1 LCGRAGG
8 VGTGTG
14 GISWFTNRH
23 FSHFGSFLP
32 SVTGNSERLQ
42 DARARERERRSIEV
56 GTRASTSRD
65 AARDEP
71 GRSKSERGR
80 SGRAMSNWADDA
92 DELPPP
98 PPGFEDVKAGAHAE
112 EISSIA
118 AKLSGDSTSVGTKA
132 PTVDAPDLALKSDG
146 LREEHAGEVQ
156 KTIVDP
162 STPYTSAKSF
172 EDLGLSEALLRGL
185 YGEMKFEKPSKIQAE
200 TLPLILMPPNR
211 NLIAQA
217 HNGSGKTTCFTLG
230 MLSRIDPNLKMPQG
244 LMICPTRELVVQ
256 NVSVMERMG
265 KYTGI
270 TIASTADPKWDNT
283 NRNKIVDQA
292 VIGTPGKILRW
303 MRERQLACNNMKI
316 LVFDEADHMMAT
328 DGHRVD
334 STKILKHLSMNA
346 KSWQVLL
353 FSATFNEAVKSFA
366 TKVVPNANQIF
377 IPATELSLDVIKQHR
392 VVVNSV
398 EAKDVLLKEKIFPL
412 CDKIG
417 QTIIF
422 VRTREGARRLHSSM
436 NASGYKCT
444 VIEGQMEHSDRD
456 RVVKEFRDGLTKILI
471 ATDVLSRGL
480 DVSTVTLVINYDM
493 PVEYHNPRSPNYE
506 TYLHRIGRSG
516 RFGKKGAA
524 FNLIL
529 GDAERAICD
538 QIELHFN
545 HKIPEVAFNDDV
557 TFEKV
562 LEEAGLMSKEEAL

>member
-1 LCGRAGG
+1 MCVVMIGQTRVWDGRGARAGD
-8 VGTGTG
+8 VDE
-14 GISWFTNRH
+14 IH
-23 FSHFGSFLP
+23 
-32 SVTGNSERLQ
+32 
-42 DARARERERRSIEV
+42 ARCAPHA
-56 GTRASTSRD
+56 TAP
-65 AARDEP
+65 EP
-71 GRSKSERGR
+71 
-80 SGRAMSNWADDA
+80 MPTWAEDDG

-98 PPGFEDVKAGAHAE
+98 PPGFEDVHPGAHADAVDA
-112 EISSIA
+112 IA
-118 AKLSGDSTSVGTKA
+118 KQLTSASGGTTIGTPA
-132 PTVDAPDLALKSDG
+132 GVVDAPDLALKTGD
-146 LREEHAGEVQ
+146 LREEHAGEVM

-172 EDLGLSEALLRGL
+172 EDLGLSAELLRGL

-200 TLPLILMPPNR
+200 TLPLILMPPHR

-230 MLSRIDPNLKMPQG
+230 MLSRIDPNVKAPQG

-283 NRNKIVDQA
+283 NRSKIVDQA

-303 MRERQLACNNMKI
+303 MRERQLACSDMKI

-377 IPATELSLDVIKQHR
+377 IPAAQLSLDVIKQHR
-392 VVVNSV
+392 VVVGSV

-422 VRTREGARRLHSSM
+422 VRTREGARRLHASM
-436 NASGYKCT
+436 NAAGYKCT

-456 RVVKEFRDGLTKILI
+456 RVVQEFRNGLTKILI

-493 PVEYHNPRSPNYE
+493 PVDFHNPRSPNYE

-516 RFGKKGAA
+516 RFGNKGAA

-529 GDAERAICD
+529 GDSERAIMD

-545 HKIPEVAFNDDV
+545 HKVPEVQFNDDL

>member
-1 LCGRAGG
+1 
-8 VGTGTG
+8 
-14 GISWFTNRH
+14 
-23 FSHFGSFLP
+23 LP
-32 SVTGNSERLQ
+32 TRETRFFRDVTDSID
-42 DARARERERRSIEV
+42 DARVDRSIDRSIDRSRDRARRRDSARE
-56 GTRASTSRD
+56 T
-65 AARDEP
+65 AA
-71 GRSKSERGR
+71 
-80 SGRAMSNWADDA
+80 RAMSTWADD
-92 DELPPP
+92 DGDLPP
-98 PPGFEDVKAGAHAE
+98 PPGFEDVRAGAHAA
-112 EISSIA
+112 EIADIA
-118 AKLSGDSTSVGTKA
+118 SQLGGAPAIGTRA
-132 PTVDAPDLALKSDG
+132 DAVDAPDVALKSEG
-146 LREEHAGEVQ
+146 LREEHAGEVV
-156 KTIVDP
+156 KAIVDP
-162 STPYTSAKSF
+162 STPYASAKSF
-172 EDLGLSEALLRGL
+172 EDLGLSAELLRGL

-200 TLPLILMPPNR
+200 TLPLILMPPHR

-230 MLSRIDPNLKMPQG
+230 MLSRIDPNLKAPQG

-265 KYTGI
+265 KYTGV

-303 MRERQLACNNMKI
+303 MRERQLACNNMRI

-346 KSWQVLL
+346 KAWQVLL

-392 VVVNSV
+392 VAVNTV

-422 VRTREGARRLHSSM
+422 VRTREGARRLHASM

-444 VIEGQMEHSDRD
+444 VIEGQMEHADRD

-493 PVEYHNPRSPNYE
+493 PVEFHNPRSPNYE

-529 GDAERAICD
+529 GDSERAICD

-562 LEEAGLMSKEEAL
+562 LEDAGLMSKEEAL